1 MKLVKKLLGLAVT
14 LAALCVAVLGVLVI
28 LDERSRR
35 RYIRVEPAADE

>member
-14 LAALCVAVLGVLVI
+14 LAALCVTVLGVLVL

-35 RYIRVEPAADE
+35 RYVRVEPAGDE

>member
-14 LAALCVAVLGVLVI
+14 LAAICVTVLGVLVL

-35 RYIRVEPAADE
+35 YVRVEPVGDE